1 MTSYYSVIPSR
12 VLTDRRLNA
21 NAKLVYGIIAAT
33 ACEAGYSTI
42 GNAECA
48 ETLGV
53 ALRSIPRMLAGL
65 EERNLICVELLPT
78 ENDNEERRRI
88 WLHDAFGSYLSA
100 SDGQTRNVEAVVPE
114 GGHDTSVMGVMT
126 PASWGHDTSVMGVM
140 TPASSPPQ
148 KNAAPAAAE
157 NACKEYIY
165 NTSSNTRG
173 NSNKRE
179 SPHQLA
185 GQTKNAQKAHSPSPA
200 ADDGF
205 DRFWRTYPRKV
216 DKQRALA
223 EWRKLAPGPEL
234 TETIL
239 QALEKQCTSSQ
250 WQDVE
255 YIPHPRTWLHNR
267 RWEAVETQPGRGQ
280 RVTPT
285 GLDQW

>member
-33 ACEAGYSTI
+33 ACEAGYSTL

-48 ETLGV
+48 EALGV
-53 ALRSIPRMLAGL
+53 AERSIPRILAGL
-65 EERNLICVELLPT
+65 EEHNLICVELLP
-78 ENDNEERRRI
+78 EEANKNPRRRI
-88 WLHDAFGSYLSA
+88 WLHDAFGAYLSA
-100 SDGQTRNVEAVVPE
+100 SDGQPPKQTREAPEAVHDTSVTQWMTPVPPT
-114 GGHDTSVMGVMT
+114 HDTSVMQWMT
-126 PASWGHDTSVMGVM
+126 PVSP
-140 TPASSPPQ
+140 TPAET
-148 KNAAPAAAE
+148 AAPDAAA
-157 NACKEYIY
+157 NVCKEYIY

-185 GQTKNAQKAHSPSPA
+185 GETKNAQKTFSHAPA

-267 RWEAVETQPGRGQ
+267 RWEAVETQPTRSP
-280 RVTPT
+280 RVTPS

>member
-48 ETLGV
+48 EALGV
-53 ALRSIPRMLAGL
+53 AERSIPRMLAAL
-65 EERNLICVELLPT
+65 EDRDLLCVELLPG
-78 ENDNEERRRI
+78 EANKNARRRI
-88 WLHDAFGSYLSA
+88 WLHDAFGSYLSTA
-100 SDGQTRNVEAVVPE
+100 DGQSREQANAQPDGVDDTGVMQWMTPVSPT
-114 GGHDTSVMGVMT
+114 HDTSVMQWMT
-126 PASWGHDTSVMGVM
+126 PVPP
-140 TPASSPPQ
+140 TPAE
-148 KNAAPAAAE
+148 NAAPAAAE
-157 NACKEYIY
+157 SPCKEYIY

-185 GQTKNAQKAHSPSPA
+185 GQTKNAQKAHSLAPA
-200 ADDGF
+200 ADEGF

-239 QALEKQCTSSQ
+239 QALEMQLTSSQ

-267 RWEAVETQPGRGQ
+267 RWEAVETQPTRSP
-280 RVTPT
+280 RVTPS

>member
-1 MTSYYSVIPSR
+1 MIPSR
-12 VLTDRRLNA
+12 VLTDRTLPP
-21 NAKLVYGIIAAT
+21 NAKLIYGIIAAT

-48 ETLGV
+48 EALGV
-53 ALRSIPRMLAGL
+53 AERSIPRILAGL
-65 EERNLICVELLPT
+65 EEHNLICVELLP
-78 ENDNEERRRI
+78 EEANKNPRRRI
-88 WLHDAFGSYLSA
+88 WLHDAFGSYLSTA
-100 SDGQTRNVEAVVPE
+100 DGQSRKQTNTQLD
-114 GGHDTSVMGVMT
+114 GLHDTSVMQWMT
-126 PASWGHDTSVMGVM
+126 PVSP
-140 TPASSPPQ
+140 TPTG
-148 KNAAPAAAE
+148 NAAPAAAE

-185 GQTKNAQKAHSPSPA
+185 GKTKNAQKALSPSPA
-200 ADDGF
+200 VNAGF

-267 RWEAVETQPGRGQ
+267 RWEAVETQPTRSP
-280 RVTPT
+280 RVTPS

>member
-48 ETLGV
+48 EALGV
-53 ALRSIPRMLAGL
+53 AERSIPRMLAAL
-65 EERNLICVELLPT
+65 EDRDLLCVELLPG
-78 ENDNEERRRI
+78 EANKNARRRI
-88 WLHDAFGSYLSA
+88 WLHDAFGSYLSTA
-100 SDGQTRNVEAVVPE
+100 DGHSREQANAQPDGVD
-114 GGHDTSVMGVMT
+114 DTGVMQ
-126 PASWGHDTSVMGVM
+126 WM
-140 TPASSPPQ
+140 TPVSPTPPE
-148 KNAAPAAAE
+148 NAAPAAAE
-157 NACKEYIY
+157 NDCKEYIY

-179 SPHQLA
+179 SPHLLA
-185 GQTKNAQKAHSPSPA
+185 DKTKNAQKTLSHAPA

-267 RWEAVETQPGRGQ
+267 RWEAVETQPTRSQ
-280 RVTPT
+280 RVTPS

>member
-1 MTSYYSVIPSR
+1 MIPSR
-12 VLTDRRLNA
+12 VLTDRTLTA
-21 NAKLVYGIIAAT
+21 NAKLIYGIIAAT
-33 ACEAGYSTI
+33 ACEAGYSTL

-48 ETLGV
+48 EALGV
-53 ALRSIPRMLAGL
+53 AERSIPRILAGL
-65 EERNLICVELLPT
+65 EDHNLICVELLP
-78 ENDNEERRRI
+78 EEAYKNPRRRI
-88 WLHDAFGSYLSA
+88 WLHDAFGAYLST
-100 SDGQTRNVEAVVPE
+100 SDGQPPKQTREAPEAVHDTSVTQWMTPVSPT
-114 GGHDTSVMGVMT
+114 HDTSVMQWMT
-126 PASWGHDTSVMGVM
+126 PVSP
-140 TPASSPPQ
+140 TPAET
-148 KNAAPAAAE
+148 AAPDAAA

-165 NTSSNTRG
+165 NTSSNTIG
-173 NSNKRE
+173 SNNKRE
-179 SPHQLA
+179 SPHLLA
-185 GQTKNAQKAHSPSPA
+185 DKTKNAKKTLSHAPA

-234 TETIL
+234 EETIL
-239 QALEKQCTSSQ
+239 QALEKQCMSSQ

>member
-114 GGHDTSVMGVMT
+114 G
-126 PASWGHDTSVMGVM
+126 GHDTSVMGVM

>member
-1 MTSYYSVIPSR
+1 MKSYYAVIPTK
-12 VLTDRRLNA
+12 VLTDRTLGP
-21 NAKLVYGIIAAT
+21 NAKLIYGIIAAT

-48 ETLGV
+48 EALGV
-53 ALRSIPRMLAGL
+53 ALRSIPRILAAL
-65 EERNLICVELLPT
+65 EEQNLICVELLPA
-78 ENDNEERRRI
+78 ENDNEQRRRI

-100 SDGQTRNVEAVVPE
+100 SDGQPQNAEAASPE

-126 PASWGHDTSVMGVM
+126 PVSWGHDTSVMGVM
-140 TPASSPPQ
+140 TPVSPPPAET
-148 KNAAPAAAE
+148 AAPAAAT

-165 NTSSNTRG
+165 TTYSNTIG
-173 NSNKRE
+173 SNNKRE

-185 GQTKNAQKAHSPSPA
+185 GQTKNAQKTLSHSPG

-205 DRFWRTYPRKV
+205 NRFWRTYPRKV

-223 EWRKLAPGPEL
+223 EWRKLAPDPEL
-234 TETIL
+234 VERIL
-239 QALEKQCTSSQ
+239 QALGKQCTSSQ

>member
-1 MTSYYSVIPSR
+1 MIPSR
-12 VLTDRRLNA
+12 VLTDRTLTA
-21 NAKLVYGIIAAT
+21 NAKLIYGIIAAT

-48 ETLGV
+48 EALGV
-53 ALRSIPRMLAGL
+53 ALRSIPRILAGL

-88 WLHDAFGSYLSA
+88 WLHDAFGLYLSA
-100 SDGQTRNVEAVVPE
+100 SDGQSQNVDDAHFE

-126 PASWGHDTSVMGVM
+126 PASWGHDTSVMGGM
-140 TPASSPPQ
+140 TPVSSPPQ
-148 KNAAPAAAE
+148 KNAAADASKNP
-157 NACKEYIY
+157 CKEYIY
-165 NTSSNTRG
+165 NTSSNTIG
-173 NSNKRE
+173 SNNKRE
-179 SPHQLA
+179 SPHLLA
-185 GQTKNAQKAHSPSPA
+185 DKTKNAQKTLSHAPA

-267 RWEAVETQPGRGQ
+267 RWEAVETQPTRSQ
-280 RVTPT
+280 RVTPS

>member
-65 EERNLICVELLPT
+65 EEHNLICVELLPT
-78 ENDNEERRRI
+78 ENDNAERRRI
-88 WLHDAFGSYLSA
+88 WLHDAFGVYLSA
-100 SDGQTRNVEAVVPE
+100 SDGQSQNVEDAYSS
-114 GGHDTSVMGVMT
+114 GGHGTSVMGVMA
-126 PASWGHDTSVMGVM
+126 PVSGGHGTSVMRVM
-140 TPASSPPQ
+140 TPVPPPPAE
-148 KNAAPAAAE
+148 NAAPAAAE

-185 GQTKNAQKAHSPSPA
+185 DQTKNAQKAHSPSLA
-200 ADDGF
+200 ADAGF

-267 RWEAVETQPGRGQ
+267 RWEAVETQPTRSP
-280 RVTPT
+280 RVTPS